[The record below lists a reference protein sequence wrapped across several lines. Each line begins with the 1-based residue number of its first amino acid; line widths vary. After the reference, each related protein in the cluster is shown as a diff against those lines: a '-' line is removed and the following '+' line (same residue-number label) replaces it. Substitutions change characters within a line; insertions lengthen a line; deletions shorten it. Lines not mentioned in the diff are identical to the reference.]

1 MTDEF
6 GYLDIMTLNVT
17 EVGDDYILFDL
28 DKVRSFAFSAGEEPP
43 EDEEIFRMEAKGF
56 LKEDGCYHFSVGV
69 ADGYIEFCGE
79 GAWLVVTKS
88 EMEELSAR
96 VYMMYRPFVYE

>member
-6 GYLDIMTLNVT
+6 GYLDYMTLNVT

-43 EDEEIFRMEAKGF
+43 EDEIIFEMEAKGF
-56 LKEDGCYHFSVGV
+56 LQDDGYYHFSVGV
-69 ADGYIEFCGE
+69 ADGYVEFCGE
-79 GAWLVVTKS
+79 GAWLVITES
-88 EMEELSAR
+88 DMEDLSAR